1 VKTSWTIPRLI
12 EELTRGLASGEYSSE
27 GLAVDLRGRPV
38 VGCEAGVDGA
48 AALVIE
54 WPESEEEAARTMQRE
69 WQRHR
74 EVLKRLAEACG
85 GMYTEKAPAKSGLE
99 AALELQATA
108 ARIVETWIAHEED
121 ESRRAR
127 RAQEQL
133 DSVEEATDGRD
144 DPRDPEEA

>member
-1 VKTSWTIPRLI
+1 MKTSWTIPRLI

-69 WQRHR
+69 WQRLR
-74 EVLKRLAEACG
+74 ESQKRLIEGC
-85 GMYTEKAPAKSGLE
+85 
-99 AALELQATA
+99 AAISA
-108 ARIVETWIAHEED
+108 AVRAD
-121 ESRRAR
+121 EPI
-127 RAQEQL
+127 
-133 DSVEEATDGRD
+133 DSEEEAPDARD